1 MAARRKKAAKKAPK
15 KSKGKAPKAKKEKKL
30 KEPKVIKPGPPLE
43 SVLLL
48 VTGLLLIGAL
58 LTLDFVKGR
67 DYEEGMLFKGEYQA
81 AK

>member
-1 MAARRKKAAKKAPK
+1 MAARRKKAAKKTPK

-58 LTLDFVKGR
+58 FTLDFVKGR
-67 DYEEGMLFKGEYQA
+67 DYEEGLLFKGEYQA

>member
-15 KSKGKAPKAKKEKKL
+15 KSKGKAPKAKKEKKV

-58 LTLDFVKGR
+58 FTLDFVKGR

-81 AK
+81 AE